1 MKFISAGS
9 QDNENQKELIIKK
22 LSKFIA
28 RYKKKKKTVFVL
40 FLMILIFTNLEN
52 YIEYLFYSKFLIK

>member
-28 RYKKKKKTVFVL
+28 RYKKKKKNCFCFVFNDIN
-40 FLMILIFTNLEN
+40 FHQ
-52 YIEYLFYSKFLIK
+52 S